1 MLDAGKTETLLEVN
15 NIEVIYNHVILVLKG
30 VSLTVPKG
38 GITALLGGNGAG
50 KTTTLKAISNL
61 LHSERGEVTKGSIQY
76 RGEAVHQ
83 LSPEDLVKKGVIQV
97 MEGRHCFEHLT
108 IEENLLTGAYTRR
121 DGGSKVADDLEM
133 VYNYFPRL
141 KTRRKSQAGYTSGG
155 EQQMVAIG
163 RAIMSA
169 PSILLLDEPSL
180 GLSPLLS
187 KELFGRLK
195 IIKQAGLGILLV
207 EQNAKGSLAISDRGY
222 VLENGRITLEDV
234 AEALQQN
241 PAVQQ
246 AYLGA
251 SKSRKA
257 VKTSA
262 GAPAAKAVDLPRPVD
277 TGPNPTDIAAAA
289 MERFSRDAP
298 AASLPQITP
307 QAQGIPTAAAA
318 VASSSQP
325 TPRAAPTAAA
335 MTGPAPS
342 VSPPTLP
349 PPASPV
355 PAPQAPSLR
364 SGETGV
370 AATQQTVGTGTGLS
384 SIADLVKRAEA
395 RLQQD
400 RRPSHRPGLHTR
412 DQSTAGYGAG
422 SGIGRPVAE
431 PTRGPTAQSASYVVP
446 EFHLKTSS
454 RGSPTAAQGTTPS
467 TDRLRLM
474 LEEIEQAAA
483 RARGFSSSQQEDV

>member
-1 MLDAGKTETLLEVN
+1 MIKVSNLSVRYGQHVACSDISLQVKPGEIV
-15 NIEVIYNHVILVLKG
+15 VILG
-30 VSLTVPKG
+30 
-38 GITALLGGNGAG
+38 ANGAG
-50 KTTTLKAISNL
+50 KSTLLKAMAGISEG
-61 LHSERGEVTKGSIQY
+61 HVEGSITLSGRNILGADANDIVDLGLALVPEN
-76 RGEAVHQ
+76 RGIFAN
-83 LSPEDLVKKGVIQV
+83 LSVI
-97 MEGRHCFEHLT
+97 
-108 IEENLLTGAYTRR
+108 ENLRLGAYTDRAR
-121 DGGSKVADDLEM
+121 KRETANLALVHELFPKLVERENQM
-133 VYNYFPRL
+133 VR
-141 KTRRKSQAGYTSGG
+141 TMSGG
-155 EQQMVAIG
+155 ERQMVAIG

-195 IIKQAGLGILLV
+195 VIKQAGLGILLV
-207 EQNAKGSLAISDRGY
+207 EQNAKGSLAIADRGY

-241 PAVQQ
+241 SAVQQ

-257 VKTSA
+257 VKTSV
-262 GAPAAKAVDLPRPVD
+262 GTPAAKAANLPRPVD

-298 AASLPQITP
+298 AVSPPQTTP
-307 QAQGIPTAAAA
+307 QDQSIPTAAAA
-318 VASSSQP
+318 VTSSSQP
-325 TPRAAPTAAA
+325 TPRAAT
-335 MTGPAPS
+335 PAVAVSAPPPS
-342 VSPPTLP
+342 VAPPS

-355 PAPQAPSLR
+355 PTPPPPSLR
-364 SGETGV
+364 SGDTV
-370 AATQQTVGTGTGLS
+370 ATATQQTTGTASGTEPR

-400 RRPSHRPGLHTR
+400 RRPSHRPGLQSGG
-412 DQSTAGYGAG
+412 QSTARYTAG

-431 PTRGPTAQSASYVVP
+431 PTRLPTTPASTYAVP

-454 RGSPTAAQGTTPS
+454 RGSPAAAQGTTPS

>member
-1 MLDAGKTETLLEVN
+1 MIKVSNLSVRYGQHVACSDISLQVKPGEIV
-15 NIEVIYNHVILVLKG
+15 VILG
-30 VSLTVPKG
+30 
-38 GITALLGGNGAG
+38 ANGAG
-50 KTTTLKAISNL
+50 KSTLLKAMAGISEG
-61 LHSERGEVTKGSIQY
+61 HVEGSITLSGRNILGADANDIVDLGLALVPEN
-76 RGEAVHQ
+76 RGIFAN
-83 LSPEDLVKKGVIQV
+83 LSVI
-97 MEGRHCFEHLT
+97 
-108 IEENLLTGAYTRR
+108 ENLRLGAYTDRAR
-121 DGGSKVADDLEM
+121 KRETANLALVHGLFPKLVERENQM
-133 VYNYFPRL
+133 VR
-141 KTRRKSQAGYTSGG
+141 TMSGG
-155 EQQMVAIG
+155 ERQMVAIG

-207 EQNAKGSLAISDRGY
+207 EQNAKGSLAIADRGY

-257 VKTSA
+257 VKASA
-262 GAPAAKAVDLPRPVD
+262 GAPAAKAADLPRPVD

-298 AASLPQITP
+298 AASLPQTTP

-349 PPASPV
+349 PPSPPASPV

-370 AATQQTVGTGTGLS
+370 AATQQTVGTGTGLR

-400 RRPSHRPGLHTR
+400 RRPSHRPGLHTGGR
-412 DQSTAGYGAG
+412 STAGYGAG